1 MAAPEG
7 QGVAKLA
14 RMSHKIVSYEKKRN
28 RSGQRKNL
36 SSCTQ
41 PKIQQTHS
49 CKTVSDQRKNIK
61 TKKKST
67 LPELVGKKCLVNCY
81 IQGQRTQV
89 LWDTG
94 SQVSAV
100 DETWKADNLPDIQL
114 RDIAEIVD
122 PDNPLQIEA
131 ANGTEMPYAGWVEV
145 TVRLVGSTAEI
156 HVPMLVMKG
165 NRQPRPIIGFNVIEH
180 VVTNSQT
187 KEGNVEDGKL
197 IKTVTKAFP
206 NLQKKNGQSIH

>member
-1 MAAPEG
+1 
-7 QGVAKLA
+7 
-14 RMSHKIVSYEKKRN
+14 MSHKIVSCEKKIN

-36 SSCTQ
+36 SLCTQ
-41 PKIQQTHS
+41 QKLQQTHS
-49 CKTVSDQRKNIK
+49 GKTVSDQRKNVK
-61 TKKKST
+61 TKKQST

-100 DETWKADNLPDIQL
+100 DETWKADKLPDIEL

-131 ANGTEMPYAGWVEV
+131 TNGTEMPYAVRVEV
-145 TVRLVGSTAEI
+145 IVRLVGSTAEI

-197 IKTVTKAFP
+197 IKTVTKAIP
-206 NLQKKNGQSIH
+206 NLQKKWPEHSLRQ